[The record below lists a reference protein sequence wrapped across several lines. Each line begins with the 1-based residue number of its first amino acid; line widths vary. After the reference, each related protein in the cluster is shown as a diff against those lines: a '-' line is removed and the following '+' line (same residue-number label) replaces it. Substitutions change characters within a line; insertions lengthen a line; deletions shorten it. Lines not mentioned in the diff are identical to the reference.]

1 MQLHQTGRRQEAEG
15 IYRQILA
22 VAPQHP
28 DALHFLGLLLFQ
40 GGKSVE
46 GLELLNRAVAAAPQA
61 VHFRANLAHALKHSG
76 NLDAAIEVWRQTIA
90 MSPGFAPAYGELSS
104 CLQARG
110 FLPEALN
117 VARRAVELNP
127 DDPSPRVALGSC
139 LMSMDRAEEAEPELR
154 IAVRLRP
161 NLMEAHNNL
170 GAALH
175 SQGRLSEAEASL
187 RQAIALAPNSPEP
200 YTNLGLSLHM
210 QGRNTEGSA
219 AFRRAI
225 ELNSQSAEVHG
236 RLLYTMHHD
245 PSVGPQEEFEEHV
258 RWAKRHIEPLTREQ
272 QPHVNVADPIKRLK
286 IGYVSIDYRRH
297 SVAYFLEPILA
308 AHDRRALEVYCYS
321 NVVTPDDATVRMR
334 GYADQWRDI
343 LGLNDA
349 EATQL
354 IRQDGIDI
362 LVDLVGHTAGKPLRI
377 FARKPAPIQ
386 MTYLGYPGTTGLP
399 TIDYRLTDTL
409 ADPPG
414 TTERFHTEK
423 LVRMPD
429 CAWIYRP
436 PREAPAVAPPPSIRN
451 GYITFG
457 SFNMLPKITPAMVE
471 LWAQILLK
479 TPGSKMILKTRS
491 FADEPSKQRIAALF
505 AKAGVEASRLELR
518 SRTPAQTDHL
528 ADYGNLDIELDT
540 LPYNGTTIICESLW
554 MGVPVVSLSGNVHV
568 SRVGMSLLSNVGL
581 RGLVATTPQ
590 EYVRI
595 ATELAAHPARL
606 AELRSTMRQR
616 VESSP
621 LRDEAKFARG
631 LEAIYRM
638 IWQVWCAPRKG

>member
-1 MQLHQTGRRQEAEG
+1 MQLHQSGRRQEAEG

-22 VAPQHP
+22 VAPGHA

-40 GGKSVE
+40 SGQPAE
-46 GLELLNRAVAAAPQA
+46 GLELLHRAVAAAPHA
-61 VHFRANLAHALKHSG
+61 VHFRANLAHALKQSG
-76 NLDAAIEVWRQTIA
+76 QLDAAIDAWRQTIT

-110 FLPEALN
+110 FLTEAVN

-139 LMSMDRAEEAEPELR
+139 LLAMDRADEAEPELR
-154 IAVRLRP
+154 IAIRLRP

-175 SQGRLSEAEASL
+175 SQGRLSEAEATL

-210 QGRNTEGSA
+210 QGRNTEGGA

-225 ELNSQSAEVHG
+225 ELNAQSAEVHS
-236 RLLYTMHHD
+236 RLLYTLHHD
-245 PSVGPQEEFEEHV
+245 PSVGPQEAFNEHV
-258 RWAKRHIEPLTREQ
+258 LWARRHVEPLTRER
-272 QPHVNVADPIKRLK
+272 QPHLNVADPIKRLK

-308 AHDRRALEVYCYS
+308 AHDRRDVEIYCYS
-321 NVVTPDDATVRMR
+321 NVVAPDDATARMR

-343 LGLNDA
+343 IGLNDA
-349 EATQL
+349 EAAQL
-354 IRQDGIDI
+354 VRQDGIDI
-362 LVDLVGHTAGKPLRI
+362 LVDLVGHTAGKPLRV

-399 TIDYRLTDTL
+399 TIDYRLTDAL

-414 TTERFHTEK
+414 MTERFHAEK

-429 CAWIYRP
+429 CAWTYRP
-436 PREAPAVAPPPSIRN
+436 PREAPPVAPPPSASR
-451 GYITFG
+451 GYVTFG
-457 SFNMLPKITPAMVE
+457 SFNMLPKITPAMIE

-491 FADEPSKQRIAALF
+491 FADEPSKQRVAAQF
-505 AKAGVEASRLELR
+505 AKAGIDASRVELR

-528 ADYGNLDIELDT
+528 ADYGNIDIELDT

-554 MGVPVVSLSGNVHV
+554 MGVPVVSLAGQVHV

-581 RGLVATTPQ
+581 RELVATTPQ
-590 EYVRI
+590 EYVTI
-595 ATELAAHPARL
+595 ATELSANPARL
-606 AELRSTMRQR
+606 VELRATMRDR
-616 VESSP
+616 IERSS
-621 LRDEAKFARG
+621 LRDETKFARG

-638 IWQVWCAPRKG
+638 IWQVWCRPRSA